1 MVTDPIGDMI
11 VRLKNAAAA
20 GLPSTLVPLSNFKW
34 EIASKLKQAGYIKA
48 ISKKG
53 KKAKKFIEV
62 ELAYQGK
69 EPKLTEVKRV
79 SKPSRRLYHNYKQI
93 QSVRQGVGVAI
104 YSTPQ
109 GVLTDKEARAA
120 KVGGEIL
127 FKVF

>member
-1 MVTDPIGDMI
+1 
-11 VRLKNAAAA
+11 
-20 GLPSTLVPLSNFKW
+20 VPLSNFKW